1 MRRTKIFIGMTALA
15 LTMVMGLASCS
26 SSNVEEEFNSNLVK
40 DENGT
45 VGVKP
50 EFVISIPRTVVN
62 TSTTRMGSDVTQ
74 SKGTVEQFRGMDNIR
89 LISFAS
95 QPNRSTSK
103 LSNILNLGAIQS
115 LASAGKLNYK
125 VYADQFVP
133 VGTRNF
139 LFYAKAIDGYAGNSI
154 TTQGEKFHY
163 GYLKYTGLNDT
174 EFQTPSD
181 INFSLEQINTLSTAQ
196 LGNPAG
202 MALVDLLNS
211 LALATVSASPAP
223 HDKWSTCTSPLMRA
237 LYRNFIGITTCSSQG
252 VAHLLS
258 TLYFSLAD
266 VDQTDPAYPLATSLR
281 TAIANACTTA
291 LVSGE
296 PAPLNSEYLGYPN
309 SLGLPTGAARI
320 RWNAGSSSFIDVPG
334 NYGAD
339 LKPAITQYT
348 YPAALWYYVNTPLK
362 ASSNIESP
370 SYEEEDSWDNVISK
384 VYEGAA
390 DEVEDNTQSVAL
402 KAPAQY
408 GVGRLEANIT
418 MGSGTFYDGN
428 GEPVKLGSGFTLTGL
443 LIGGQNSV
451 GFDFISKG
459 NENLTIY
466 DRDVADGI
474 NVNAGSSSS
483 TNQTLALETK
493 ANQVVNMALELR
505 NGGADFMGAD
515 GIIPAGGT
523 FYLAARL
530 DPLKATNYASGTLDK
545 IFIQDHVTRLTITIE
560 NGSTVPDR
568 NGDGIPDVYIK
579 DPDGNPTG
587 VDDDGDG
594 DPDPYDIDGDGDP
607 DDFITDPDHGGP
619 GWDTDGDGEV
629 DRPVTPDPATGE
641 YPDNPNV
648 PEGLG
653 NATNGVPDL
662 TSPLIE
668 LGTSVNLQW
677 QQGLI
682 LTPSI

>member
-1 MRRTKIFIGMTALA
+1 MRRTNAFIGMTALA
-15 LTMVMGLASCS
+15 LTTVVGLASCS
-26 SSNVEEEFNSNLVK
+26 SDKVAEEINSRTVV

-62 TSTTRMGSDVTQ
+62 TSATRMSSDVTQ
-74 SKGTVEQFRGMDNIR
+74 SKGTVEQFRGMDNIK
-89 LISFAS
+89 LLSFATVPTS
-95 QPNRSTSK
+95 STNK

-139 LFYAKAIDGYAGNSI
+139 LFYAKAIDGYPENAISSM
-154 TTQGEKFHY
+154 TEKFHY
-163 GYLKYTGLNDT
+163 GYLKATGLTDA

-181 INFSLEQINTLSTAQ
+181 VNFALEQINTVSTAQ
-196 LGNPAG
+196 IGSPAG
-202 MALVDLLNS
+202 QALVDLLNS
-211 LALATVSASPAP
+211 LALATVSTATPP
-223 HDKWSTCTSPLMRA
+223 HDKWSTCTSPLMRS
-237 LYRNFIGITTCSSQG
+237 LYRNFVGITTCASQN
-252 VAHLLS
+252 VAIMLS
-258 TLYFSLAD
+258 NLYYSLAD
-266 VDQTDPAYPLATSLR
+266 VDQTDPAYDLAVSLR
-281 TAIANACTTA
+281 AAIEEACTTTPI
-291 LVSGE
+291 SGE
-296 PAPLNSEYLGYPN
+296 PVKLQSKYEGYPTA
-309 SLGLPTGAARI
+309 LGLPNGAARV
-320 RWNAGSSSFIDVPG
+320 RWNPGSSSFVDVPG

-362 ASSNIESP
+362 ASSDIESP
-370 SYEEEDSWDNVISK
+370 SYGDEENWDNVIGK

-390 DEVEDNTQSVAL
+390 DEVQDNTQSVAL
-402 KAPAQY
+402 QKPAQY
-408 GVGRLEANIT
+408 GVGRLETNVA

-428 GEPVKLGSGFTLTGL
+428 GEPVKLGEGFTLTGL

-451 GFDFISKG
+451 GYDFTSKG

-466 DRDVADGI
+466 DREVTPGIVAKE
-474 NVNAGSSSS
+474 NTTTTV
-483 TNQTLALETK
+483 NQTLALETK
-493 ANQVVNMALELR
+493 ANQVVNMALELK

-530 DPLKATNYASGTLDK
+530 DPLKASNYAAGSLDK

-587 VDDDGDG
+587 VDTDGDG
-594 DPDPYDIDGDGDP
+594 DPDPYDIDGDGTP
-607 DDFITDPDHGGP
+607 DDFITDPTHGGP
-619 GWDTDGDGEV
+619 GWDTDGDGDV
-629 DRPVTPDPATGE
+629 DRPVTPDPATNE
-641 YPDNPNV
+641 YPDSPNV

-668 LGTSVNLQW
+668 LGTSVDLQW